1 MKRGVVVSDIHSGSI
16 YGMLPPGFQTFDGV
30 PKGQNIGQQYLWE
43 CWEDFC
49 QRVSRFKPDFCI
61 ANGDIVDGPQ
71 RKNDGSELTLHSPSD
86 QVGAAVEI
94 LKRLRKAT
102 GPECKWYFTQGTP
115 YHVGHWGAAE
125 EEIAK
130 QLGGEKYWSVGVGK
144 LCREILWLRCE
155 GVVLEAAH
163 HVGSASGF
171 YRLTGIDREMQWS
184 AMAGKDDLKGLP
196 KSDFLIRSHLHNFVS
211 GEHASK
217 QGLITPCW
225 QLQTRYARKGS
236 VARLLPDIGGLF
248 LEVDGEAK
256 KNGEAPVRVV
266 KHIYRLPNVRLT
278 EL

>member
-1 MKRGVVVSDIHSGSI
+1 MKRGVVISDTHDGSI
-16 YGMLPPGFQTFDGV
+16 YGMLPPGFTTFDGV
-30 PKGQNIGQQYLWE
+30 EKHQNVGQKYLWE
-43 CWEDFC
+43 CWLDFC
-49 QRVSRFKPDFCI
+49 ARVKAWKPDFCI
-61 ANGDIVDGPQ
+61 ANGDLIDGPQ
-71 RKNDGSELTLHSPSD
+71 RKNFGSELTLHAPKD
-86 QVGAAVEI
+86 QCRSSIET
-94 LKRLRKAT
+94 LKYLRKAT

-115 YHVGHWGAAE
+115 YHVGHWGEAE
-125 EEIAK
+125 ESIAEAI
-130 QLGGEKYWSVGVGK
+130 GGTKYWSVGVGE
-144 LCREILWLRCE
+144 LCREVLWLRCE

-184 AMAGKDDLKGLP
+184 AMAGKDDLKGIP
-196 KSDFLIRSHLHNFVS
+196 KADFLIRSHLHNYVN

-248 LEVDGEAK
+248 LEVDGESK
-256 KNGEAPVRVV
+256 KQGEAPVRVI
-266 KHIYRLPNVRLT
+266 KHIYKLPTVRLS